1 MFKSRTF
8 RTMIILIV
16 ALVFASTAFALAAS
30 NTLPADVK
38 AGDGNSN
45 ITGFTVSNVDY
56 NLQASDP
63 SYIGSVDL
71 TFAAADPVAGEVAA
85 LIGTYQASCTID
97 GTDDHVWHCAFAADT
112 ADVLSAASLRVIAA
126 E

>member
-1 MFKSRTF
+1 
-8 RTMIILIV
+8 MIILIV

-56 NLQASDP
+56 NLQAGSP
-63 SYIGSVDL
+63 SYIKSVDL
-71 TFAAADPVAGEVAA
+71 TFLASDPVAGEVAA
-85 LIGTYQASCTID
+85 LIGTDEASCAID
-97 GTDDHVWHCAFAADT
+97 PTDDHVWNCTFADST
-112 ADVLSAASLRVIAA
+112 VDVLSAASLRVIAT